1 MDGSDGKLE
10 ASRLQ
15 ELIHD
20 SIKTVLQI
28 VKIRAE
34 RLTGTAFVMV
44 KPIRRPAVDWY
55 SDFFGTTCRFFDEE
69 VDEIAITHTNTAH
82 SVGHPLRGHT

>member
-1 MDGSDGKLE
+1 MWTCLESRWHEWGHQRLSHHIISRKLIVDAVTRNVDGSDGKLE

-28 VKIRAE
+28 VKITAE
-34 RLTGTAFVMV
+34 RLTETGSKLVF
-44 KPIRRPAVDWY
+44 
-55 SDFFGTTCRFFDEE
+55 
-69 VDEIAITHTNTAH
+69 
-82 SVGHPLRGHT
+82 